1 MWRKHLN
8 NETLVTTTH
17 KEPENVADR
26 TDTQVKFQM
35 NDKCRVKMIGKELYN
50 VKNSLGRRRGV
61 LPRMTYKKD
70 RLI

>member
-35 NDKCRVKMIGKELYN
+35 NDKCKVKMIRKKLYN
-50 VKNSLGRRRGV
+50 VKNSLGRRR
-61 LPRMTYKKD
+61 
-70 RLI
+70 